1 LVRNYEIYKKVR
13 EIKMQEANAMEYVPS
28 LTLDPDADGKAVEIP
43 AENALELAKDD
54 AVATLEISQL
64 SEAEQKTVRDFA
76 DKIDITN
83 TNAILTYGAASQ
95 RNIAS
100 FSESTLK
107 SVRTKDM
114 GEVGD
119 MLSSLVL
126 QLRGFG
132 NETDDKKGFL
142 GLKKKIKDRIATM
155 KTEYDKVSV
164 NVDKI
169 AELLEKHQIVLLK
182 DAAMLDKMYDVNQA
196 YFKELTMYILAGKQ
210 KLQECTDTVL
220 PQLRSKAAESGLPED
235 AQAANDYANMI
246 NRFEKKLHDLELTRM
261 ISIQMAPQIRLVQN
275 NDTLMVEKIQT
286 SIVNTIPLWKSQMVL
301 ALGMHHS
308 QQAME
313 AQREV
318 TNMTNEL
325 LIKNAEKLKMGTVEI
340 AKESERGIVDVETLV
355 TTNQRLIE
363 TLEEVRTIQTEGSQR
378 RRAAEVELGRIEVE
392 LKQKLLEIRDK

>member
-1 LVRNYEIYKKVR
+1 
-13 EIKMQEANAMEYVPS
+13 MQEMNAMEYVPS
-28 LTLDPDADGKAVEIP
+28 LTLDPDSEGKSVAIP
-43 AENALELAKDD
+43 AANALELAKDD
-54 AVATLEISQL
+54 AVAKLDLSQL

-76 DKIDITN
+76 DKIDISN

-119 MLSSLVL
+119 MLTALVL
-126 QLRGFG
+126 ELKGFG
-132 NETDDKKGFL
+132 NDEESKKGFL
-142 GLKKKIKDRIATM
+142 GLKKKLKDRIATM

-169 AELLEKHQIVLLK
+169 AEMLEKHQIVLLK

-210 KLQECTDTVL
+210 KLQECTNNVL
-220 PQLRSKAAESGLPED
+220 PELRRKAAESGLPED

-261 ISIQMAPQIRLVQN
+261 KSIQMAPQIRLVQN

-313 AQREV
+313 AQRQV

-325 LIKNAEKLKMGTVEI
+325 LLKNAEKLKMGTVEI

-355 TTNQRLIE
+355 ATNQRLIE
-363 TLEEVRTIQTEGSQR
+363 TLEEVRTIQSEGSQR

-392 LKQKLLEIRDK
+392 LKQKLLEMRDK